1 MMMNAMKNLLIVLP
15 ILIILN
21 SCAVS
26 KNSYNPNK
34 KFPPEQLQKDYE
46 LFRNILEDSHP
57 SLYWYTPK
65 DSIDY
70 YFEVGA
76 SRLKD
81 SLPEYKFRNV
91 LSYVLAQIHCGHTS
105 VRASKAA
112 TRYSD
117 RVRSWMFPLNIKAWK
132 DTVVITSNLSRT
144 DSNVM
149 RGALLTS
156 IDNKPVGD
164 IIDSLFEH
172 VSGDGYNLTHKYQSL
187 SNGGVFRSMYG
198 SIYGLKS
205 KTPIEYIDTAG
216 VLKKTQI
223 GLGIQILDTARIRR
237 EKEHPTP
244 KRERKKALLQW
255 QRNLRIDTSLN
266 TAFLEVN
273 TFASGNKLRPFFKSS
288 FKKIHRENVQN
299 LVVDLRG
306 NGGGSVLLSNLLTKY
321 ISDKP
326 FKIADTLYAMKRGSR
341 YRQYENNYLLN
352 HLFLLFLTHKRSDGH
367 FHFTHYENKFFNPKR
382 KNHFNGTTYILTGG
396 NTFSAATLFTKA
408 VVDQPEVIV
417 VGEETGGGA
426 YGNTAWL
433 IPDVTLPNTKVRF
446 RLPLFRLVI
455 DKNAPKGR
463 GVIPEVEA
471 DPTVNAIRK
480 NEDYKMSKVLE
491 MIKAGSKK

>member
-1 MMMNAMKNLLIVLP
+1 MKNPIIAFFILL
-15 ILIILN
+15 ILN

-26 KNSYNPNK
+26 KNNYNPNK
-34 KFPPEQLQKDYE
+34 KFSPEQLQKDYE
-46 LFRNILEDSHP
+46 LFRDILEESHP

-65 DSIDY
+65 DSVDY
-70 YFEVGA
+70 YFELGA

-132 DTVVITSNLSRT
+132 DTVIITSNLSRS

-156 IDNKPVGD
+156 IDNKPIGF
-164 IIDSLFEH
+164 IIDSLFQH
-172 VSGDGYNLTHKYQSL
+172 VSGDGYNLTHKYQTL

-205 KTPIEYIDTAG
+205 KTPIEYIDTSG
-216 VLKKTQI
+216 TLKKTSLS
-223 GLGIQILDTARIRR
+223 LGTQILDTARIRR

-244 KRERKKALLQW
+244 KKEKRKARLQS

-273 TFASGNKLRPFFKSS
+273 TFASGNKLRHFFKTS
-288 FKKIHRENVQN
+288 FKKIRQQNIQN

-326 FKIADTLYAMKRGSR
+326 FKIADTLYAMKRVSR
-341 YRQYENNYLLN
+341 YREYENNYFLN
-352 HLFLLFLTHKRSDGH
+352 HLFLLFLTHKKSDGH
-367 FHFTHYENKFFNPKR
+367 YHFTHYENKYFKPK
-382 KNHFNGTTYILTGG
+382 KENHFNGTTYVLTGG

-408 VVDQPEVIV
+408 LVDQSKVIV

-455 DKNAPKGR
+455 DRNAQKGR

-471 DPTVNAIRK
+471 TPSVNAIRK

-491 MIKAGSKK
+491 MIKTELKK

>member
-1 MMMNAMKNLLIVLP
+1 MMVVAMRNPLIGFF
-15 ILIILN
+15 ILVILS

-26 KNSYNPNK
+26 KNNYNPNK
-34 KFPPEQLQKDYE
+34 KFSPEQLQKDYE
-46 LFRNILEDSHP
+46 LFRNILEESHP
-57 SLYWYTPK
+57 SLYWYTSK
-65 DSIDY
+65 DSVDY

-81 SLPEYKFRNV
+81 SLPEYKFRNI

-112 TRYSD
+112 TKYSD
-117 RVRSWMFPLNIKAWK
+117 RVRTWMFPLNIKAWR
-132 DTVVITSNLSRT
+132 DTVVITSNLSRSDT
-144 DSNVM
+144 NVM
-149 RGALLTS
+149 RGSLLKS
-156 IDNKPVGD
+156 IDNKPISL
-164 IIDSLFEH
+164 IIDSLFQH
-172 VSGDGYNLTHKYQSL
+172 VSGDGYNLTHKYQTL

-205 KTPIEYIDTAG
+205 KTPIEYFDTAG

-223 GLGIQILDTARIRR
+223 SLGIQVLDTARIRR

-244 KRERKKALLQW
+244 KKERKKALLQS

-288 FKKIHRENVQN
+288 FKKIHKQNIQN
-299 LVVDLRG
+299 LVLDLRG

-321 ISDKP
+321 ISNKP

-341 YRQYENNYLLN
+341 YRRYENNYLLN
-352 HLFLLFLTHKRSDGH
+352 HLFLLFLTHKRADGH
-367 FHFTHYENKFFNPKR
+367 YHFTHYEGKYFKPKV
-382 KNHFNGTTYILTGG
+382 KNHYEGKTYILTGG

-455 DKNAPKGR
+455 DKNAQKGR

-471 DPTVNAIRK
+471 DPSVNAIRK

-491 MIKAGSKK
+491 LIKADVKK